1 MWPNLSNNFTK
12 NASVVGA
19 AARVAAAGSLRAIF
33 ARFRPVWVDRLAFQR
48 LTIRTCSEK
57 NSSGRCAGGRRVRK
71 MPFSRFFAAKRRAQ
85 RCVSCNYPKESSD

>member
-33 ARFRPVWVDRLAFQR
+33 ARFRPVWADRLAFSVLQ
-48 LTIRTCSEK
+48 S
-57 NSSGRCAGGRRVRK
+57 VH
-71 MPFSRFFAAKRRAQ
+71 AAKKTAPDVAQ
-85 RCVSCNYPKESSD
+85 AAAGCEKCLFRVFSPRKGARNVA